1 MTDYTIWADRGTG
14 DQKIYEVGK
23 YLKKCAGGNVKV
35 IGIGPNVGQSYGQHA
50 GKGTVG
56 VFMTNGVGIDTPED
70 FEIGCRPGGYYQYER
85 CIFVWPQWIDNQYM
99 SNKNIMEHIIP
110 REHDFTS
117 VQFGIGGK
125 FTAANYFSSKKY
137 VDLVA
142 GTSPEDIAQRICSGT
157 YVTQSGNPSS
167 PNGGTGGTSSNSSS
181 DSSSGASDSSVSPLL
196 SGEMTFEELVG
207 EICNGIDLMFL
218 CKRSTVV
225 VTDFE
230 TIFAEAKYLR
240 DNHPKSVKSETVNLW
255 QMEEDSYELNI
266 NQHGFYNT
274 VYVKYKNGTVKESFE
289 DLVRVY
295 GEVAITYTDKGI
307 DKSTAIMKA
316 KAYLAAHMRDLEL
329 SVNTTMLTDADIDI
343 GDIIS
348 IENPLTLTNSA
359 RTSQGRDAEFLFT
372 KGVNTT
378 WDGDEYIQSDIE
390 CQFSPTSPKRA
401 EVPTAGSKGNSGDG
415 SSSGG
420 SSSSSSSSGMTFDQC
435 GVSSDGKYVL
445 SLAQPSAGRTGSLS
459 YNTTYAT
466 IFKNKC
472 PRCGQ
477 ATLKWDSGLSGAN
490 CITCGGYHGSKSSWG
505 DISESEV
512 TCNSCCA
519 DFCGAT
525 GWEKD
530 GAFSSRLSIYKAPV
544 QASKEDKYK
553 LMKGIYTL

>member
-14 DQKIYEVGK
+14 DNKIYEVGK
-23 YLKKCAGGNVKV
+23 HLKKCAGGSVKV
-35 IGIGPNVGQSYGQHA
+35 LGIGPNVGQSYGQHS

-56 VFMTNGVGIDTPED
+56 VFMVNGVGIDTPED
-70 FEIGCRPGGYYQYER
+70 FEQGCKPGGYYQYDR
-85 CIFVWPQWIDNQYM
+85 CIFVWPQWIGNQYM
-99 SNKNIMEHIIP
+99 SDEQIKSHIIP

-142 GTSPEDIAQRICSGT
+142 GSSPADIAQRICSGT
-157 YVTQSGNPSS
+157 YVTQSGNSASS
-167 PNGGTGGTSSNSSS
+167 TSGGGNTTSSSGESS
-181 DSSSGASDSSVSPLL
+181 DSSASPLL

-240 DNHPKSVKSETVNLW
+240 DHHPSAVKSEQVKLW

-274 VYVKYKNGTVKESFE
+274 VKVKYKNGVVKESFD

-295 GEVAITYTDKGI
+295 GEVPITYKDYGI

-343 GDIIS
+343 GDIIT
-348 IENPLTLTNSA
+348 IENPQSLVNSVKMA
-359 RTSQGRDAEFLFT
+359 EGHYPEFLFT
-372 KGVNTT
+372 KGVSTS
-378 WDGDEYIQSDIE
+378 WDGDDYLSTDIE

-401 EVPTAGSKGNSGDG
+401 EVPTAGSKGGGGSSTGGG
-415 SSSGG
+415 SSSG
-420 SSSSSSSSGMTFDQC
+420 SGMTFDKC
-435 GVSSDGKYVL
+435 GVSSDGNYVL
-445 SLAQPSAGRTGSLS
+445 SIAQPSAGRTGSLS

-472 PRCGQ
+472 PRCGKS
-477 ATLKWDSGLSGAN
+477 TLRWDSGLSGAS

-512 TCNSCCA
+512 SCNACCS

-530 GAFSSRLSIYKAPV
+530 GAFSSRLSIYKEPV
-544 QASKEDKYK
+544 KASKSDKHK
-553 LMKGIYTL
+553 LMQGTYTL